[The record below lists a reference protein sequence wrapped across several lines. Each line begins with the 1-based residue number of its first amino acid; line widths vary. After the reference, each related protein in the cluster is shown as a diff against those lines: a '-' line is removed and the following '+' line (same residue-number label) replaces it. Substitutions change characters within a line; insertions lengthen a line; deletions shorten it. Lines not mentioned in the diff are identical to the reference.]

1 MKRRARRK
9 SHKGKIIAL
18 AAILLI
24 VVGAVAAYELTSPK
38 NPEPSTVL
46 LVTTMGNIT
55 IHLYD
60 DMPITTGN
68 FRNLV
73 RTGVYDNTVF
83 HRVIQDFVVQGGD
96 PTGTGQGDPTIPA
109 IQDELPNK
117 HSNTVGTLAMANK
130 GPNTGSSQFFIN
142 LKDNSA
148 DLDSNYPVFGKVV
161 EGIDVVDSIGKVPT
175 NSTSERPLQD
185 VILTKAEL
193 IG

>member
-1 MKRRARRK
+1 MKSKIFK
-9 SHKGKIIAL
+9 SRIMVFLVIFAVFIVAMVAYSSMSGKKTASTVKV
-18 AAILLI
+18 LLI
-24 VVGAVAAYELTSPK
+24 
-38 NPEPSTVL
+38 
-46 LVTTMGNIT
+46 TTMGNIT
-55 IHLYD
+55 IELFD
-60 DMPITTGN
+60 DMPITAGN
-68 FRNLV
+68 FKNLV
-73 RTGVYDNTVF
+73 QQGTYDGTIF
-83 HRVIQDFVVQGGD
+83 HRVVPNFVVQGGD
-96 PTGTGQGDPTIPA
+96 PTGTGQGDPNIPS
-109 IQDELPNK
+109 IPDELPNK
-117 HSNTVGTLAMANK
+117 HSNTIGTLAMANK